1 MTPGFR
7 WFFAGRAIS
16 FLGSAASPIAL
27 SFAVL
32 QLTGGNARAM
42 AYVLAAQTL
51 PLIIFTLFGGILG
64 DRVSRSRLLIVTHL
78 FDALVLFAIT
88 AVLVFAPQAIVALVA
103 LSFIAGSLA
112 AATRPAL
119 TGIVPQLVAP
129 EDLQRA
135 NSALAMTKSLTRVIG
150 PPLGGLIVTLVGG
163 QWAVALNGLAM
174 LIATACLTRIRV
186 DDAPVRGSSSV
197 LADLR
202 SGFAEFT
209 SRRWVW
215 TITAAFS
222 LMNFGYG
229 AIILVIGPVLANDTF
244 GAQGWGL
251 VLGASA
257 AGILLASS
265 ALYWLPVRRL
275 LAAGMVAAAFIATPM
290 IGLGLSAPLWVL
302 IALGFVSGL
311 GTGIVGV
318 AWETSLQRHVPGPV
332 IARVSS
338 YDVVGS
344 FIAMPIAM
352 LVSVPIAEA
361 IGARPFALAAGIA
374 TVVLMLAPL
383 AVREVRELD

>member
-1 MTPGFR
+1 
-7 WFFAGRAIS
+7 
-16 FLGSAASPIAL
+16 
-27 SFAVL
+27 
-32 QLTGGNARAM
+32 M

-64 DRVSRSRLLIVTHL
+64 DRVSRARLLIVTHL

-103 LSFIAGSLA
+103 LSFIA
-112 AATRPAL
+112 
-119 TGIVPQLVAP
+119 
-129 EDLQRA
+129 
-135 NSALAMTKSLTRVIG
+135 
-150 PPLGGLIVTLVGG
+150 
-163 QWAVALNGLAM
+163 
-174 LIATACLTRIRV
+174 TACLTRIRV

-197 LADLR
+197 LSDLQ

-229 AIILVIGPVLANDTF
+229 AIFLVIGPVLANDTF

-251 VLGASA
+251 VLGASV

-265 ALYWLPVRRL
+265 ALCWLPVRRL
-275 LAAGMVAAAFIATPM
+275 LAAGMVAAAFIAAPM

-311 GTGIVGV
+311 GTGMVEPRGRPRCSG
-318 AWETSLQRHVPGPV
+318 TCSGP
-332 IARVSS
+332 
-338 YDVVGS
+338 
-344 FIAMPIAM
+344 
-352 LVSVPIAEA
+352 
-361 IGARPFALAAGIA
+361 
-374 TVVLMLAPL
+374 
-383 AVREVRELD
+383 